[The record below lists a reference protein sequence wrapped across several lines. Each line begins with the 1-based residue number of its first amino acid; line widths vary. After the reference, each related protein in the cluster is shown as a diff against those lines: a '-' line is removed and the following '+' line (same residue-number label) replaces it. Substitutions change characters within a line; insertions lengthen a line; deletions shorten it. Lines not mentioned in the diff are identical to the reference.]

1 MGGSIRP
8 AWNEPGFDADRLF
21 RLAAES
27 LPGGVLVVAA
37 DGTIVFVNAEVE
49 RLSGYTRQELIGQP
63 VEILLPDARP
73 EPGRMGARRELSGR
87 RRDGS
92 EFPVEIGL
100 NPIET
105 PHGTFVLAT
114 MVDAAAR
121 KQVDRANSVTVEDQ
135 LEFER
140 LVAELSAKFINLP
153 ADQVID
159 TIRDALRRIGE
170 GLDLDRCNFY
180 RIQPD
185 GMMVDPISWVREG
198 FPPAPAPVAAEK
210 QFPWALETVRAGQVV
225 CFSSVE
231 EIPNPV
237 DRENYRSHGIRS
249 AVTVPLS
256 VAGEIIGAVGFNRL
270 REQSPWAPET
280 VHRLRVISSAFGNVL
295 ARQKADESLAK
306 ALAEVERLRDQLH
319 AENVYL
325 RREAQER
332 LGTGA
337 IVGNSP
343 AVRRVLEQVQ
353 QVAATDS
360 TVLLLGETGT
370 GKELFATQIHEASAR
385 RARTMVRVN
394 CAAIPETLMES
405 ELFGREKGAFTGA
418 LARQAGRFEVADHST
433 IFLDEIGDL
442 PADVQVKLL
451 RVLEERQIE
460 RLGSPKPIHVDV
472 TGHRR
477 HAPGPGAADRGGDV
491 SRGFVLPAQRL
502 SHSSAAAAGTG
513 RGHSA
518 AGVAVRRGVLA
529 HVRQA
534 DRGDPPRGDGGAAAA
549 CVAGQHPRAAQRR
562 GARDDRGDR
571 APADDRPP
579 RDEDASGQ
587 AQPQAGRR
595 RGTAHPERAREHAL
609 AHPGGG
615 GRGGA
620 ARAPAHH
627 ARNAHGQAGDQPAEG
642 PIAPASATCPKVP

>member
-1 MGGSIRP
+1 MEGSVRSGWTG
-8 AWNEPGFDADRLF
+8 AGFDSDRLF
-21 RLAAES
+21 RLATES
-27 LPGGVLVVAA
+27 LPNGVLVVTG
-37 DGTIVFVNAEVE
+37 DGTIVFANARIEQ
-49 RLSGYTRQELIGQP
+49 LSGYTCQELIGQP
-63 VEILLPDARP
+63 VEILLPEALP
-73 EPGRMGARRELSGR
+73 EPGRMGAGRERFGR

-105 PHGTFVLAT
+105 AHGTFVLAT
-114 MVDAAAR
+114 VVDVAAR
-121 KQVDRANSVTVEDQ
+121 KQVDRANSVRVEEQ

-153 ADQVID
+153 AEQVVD
-159 TIRDALRRIGE
+159 AIRDALRRIGE

-180 RIQPD
+180 RIQPG
-185 GMMVDPISWVREG
+185 GMLVDPISWVRKG
-198 FPPAPAPVAAEK
+198 FPPAPAPVAADK
-210 QFPWALETVRAGQVV
+210 DFPWALKTLRAGQEV

-231 EIPNPV
+231 EIPDPV
-237 DRENYRSHGIRS
+237 DRENYHANGIRS
-249 AVTVPLS
+249 ALTVPLS
-256 VAGEIIGAVGFNRL
+256 VAGEITGAVGFNLL
-270 REQSPWAPET
+270 REQRSWAPEK
-280 VHRLRVISSAFGNVL
+280 VHRLRVLATAFGNVL

-325 RREAQER
+325 RREVQER

-343 AVRRVLEQVQ
+343 AVRHVVEQVQ

-460 RLGSPKPIHVDV
+460 RLGSPKPIQVNVRVIAATHRDLEQRIAEGTFREDLYYRLNVFPIRVPPLRERVEDIPLLVWRFVEEFSRTFGKRIEAIPREAMAALQQHAWPGNIRELRNVVERAMIVATGPRLTIALPATKMPHGKRSIKLADV
-472 TGHRR
+472 EEQHIRSVLESTHWRIRG
-477 HAPGPGAADRGGDV
+477 AGGAADRLGLRPTTLETRMAKLGI
-491 SRGFVLPAQRL
+491 SR
-502 SHSSAAAAGTG
+502 
-513 RGHSA
+513 
-518 AGVAVRRGVLA
+518 
-529 HVRQA
+529 
-534 DRGDPPRGDGGAAAA
+534 
-549 CVAGQHPRAAQRR
+549 
-562 GARDDRGDR
+562 
-571 APADDRPP
+571 
-579 RDEDASGQ
+579 
-587 AQPQAGRR
+587 
-595 RGTAHPERAREHAL
+595 
-609 AHPGGG
+609 
-615 GRGGA
+615 
-620 ARAPAHH
+620 
-627 ARNAHGQAGDQPAEG
+627 
-642 PIAPASATCPKVP
+642 PKSR